1 MGFGTCRCEFKK
13 SRVCALW
20 WGWRCF
26 LQLSRLSKRRTCI
39 CLRTERIL
47 VSTIQPIP
55 LHFPKLVY
63 LAGSINTQQLGM
75 LCHWLTGVCKSHRSP
90 FFLTSPSCYLQ
101 SLVHFLFSIE
111 QNVVLVAACILTV
124 RLFSRKTFNSKGST
138 DGSGNSRS
146 HSSWFAFQ
154 LSSSA
159 RDTGAQH
166 FDLSRN
172 PRYMMEDSGKFMMR
186 RVMMVSRAQ
195 YGARGKS
202 WLREEDEGDVDIS
215 SAICGSSANYKNNK
229 CITPT

>member
-1 MGFGTCRCEFKK
+1 MGFGTCRCDFKK

-101 SLVHFLFSIE
+101 SLIHFLFSIE

-124 RLFSRKTFNSKGST
+124 RLFPARPSIPRVPPMVAATHAHIVLGL
-138 DGSGNSRS
+138 R
-146 HSSWFAFQ
+146 
-154 LSSSA
+154 SSSRPA
-159 RDTGAQH
+159 PDTLVPSILIWVETPATWWKTAGS
-166 FDLSRN
+166 L
-172 PRYMMEDSGKFMMR
+172 
-186 RVMMVSRAQ
+186 
-195 YGARGKS
+195 
-202 WLREEDEGDVDIS
+202 WCEE
-215 SAICGSSANYKNNK
+215 
-229 CITPT
+229 